1 MNMDIKKVYVVFLV
15 VCVMLI
21 PLSTVSCFLFGGSGE
36 EPVIIQPTETSEGE
50 SAVTDGQSLSPDE
63 EIDLLLEN
71 EDFLD
76 VLSSFD
82 YRDSTIKDA
91 KQVEGDEDLLFIL
104 LESED
109 SFEDIEEYY
118 KDIKVKSVWIRS
130 EIFEK
135 SSEEVEEEFIDS
147 DNENVQVSKFT
158 YSNLEKDKVVNVL
171 IKGLE
176 EGRTQIMIIYWNL
189 QQ

>member
-1 MNMDIKKVYVVFLV
+1 MGIRRVFIAFLV
-15 VCVMLI
+15 ICMMLI
-21 PLSTVSCFLFGGSGE
+21 PLATVSCFLFGGSE
-36 EPVIIQPTETSEGE
+36 EQPVLIQPAETSGDESTTTGE
-50 SAVTDGQSLSPDE
+50 QSLSTDE

-76 VLSSFD
+76 VLGSFD
-82 YRDSTIKDA
+82 YQDSTVKDA
-91 KQVEGDEDLLFIL
+91 KQVEGDENLLFIL

-109 SFEDIEEYY
+109 SFENVEEYY
-118 KDIKVKSVWIRS
+118 KDIKVKSVWVRS

-135 SSEEVEEEFIDS
+135 SSEKVEDEFLES
-147 DNENVQVSKFT
+147 DNENIQVSKFT
-158 YSNLEKDKVVNVL
+158 YSNIEKDKVVNVL

-189 QQ
+189 Q

>member
-1 MNMDIKKVYVVFLV
+1 MNIVTKRVYIAFLV
-15 VCVMLI
+15 VCLILI
-21 PLSTVSCFLFGGSGE
+21 PLATVSCFLFGGSE
-36 EPVIIQPTETSEGE
+36 EPVVVEAVETSEGE
-50 SAVTDGQSLSPDE
+50 SAVAEEQNLTPDE

-82 YRDSTIKDA
+82 YKDSAIKDA
-91 KQVEGDEDLLFIL
+91 KQVEGDENLLFIL

-109 SFEDIEEYY
+109 SFENIEEYY

-135 SSEEVEEEFIDS
+135 SSEEVEEEFLDS
-147 DNENVQVSKFT
+147 DNESIQVSKFT

>member
-1 MNMDIKKVYVVFLV
+1 MGIKKVYIACLV
-15 VCVMLI
+15 ICLLLI
-21 PLSTVSCFLFGGSGE
+21 PLVTVSCFLFGGAE
-36 EPVIIQPTETSEGE
+36 ETGLVQAVETSEEE
-50 SAVTDGQSLSPDE
+50 SVSPDE
-63 EIDLLLEN
+63 EIDILLEN

-76 VLSSFD
+76 VLGTFD
-82 YRDSTIKDA
+82 YEGSTVKDA
-91 KQVEGDEDLLFIL
+91 KQVEGDENLLFIL

-109 SFEDIEEYY
+109 SFGNVEEYY

-135 SSEEVEEEFIDS
+135 SSEEVEEEFLDS
-147 DNENVQVSKFT
+147 DSESIQVSKFT

-176 EGRTQIMIIYWNL
+176 ESRTQIMIIYWNL
-189 QQ
+189 Q

>member
-1 MNMDIKKVYVVFLV
+1 MGIKKVYIACLV
-15 VCVMLI
+15 ICLLLI
-21 PLSTVSCFLFGGSGE
+21 PLVTVSCFLFGGAE
-36 EPVIIQPTETSEGE
+36 ETGLVQAVETSEEE
-50 SAVTDGQSLSPDE
+50 SVNPDE
-63 EIDLLLEN
+63 EIDILLEN

-76 VLSSFD
+76 VLGTFD
-82 YRDSTIKDA
+82 YEGSTVKDA
-91 KQVEGDEDLLFIL
+91 KQVEGDENLLFIL

-109 SFEDIEEYY
+109 NFGNVEEYY

-135 SSEEVEEEFIDS
+135 SSEEVEEEFLDS
-147 DNENVQVSKFT
+147 DSESIQVSKFT

-176 EGRTQIMIIYWNL
+176 ESRTQIMIIYWNL
-189 QQ
+189 Q

>member
-1 MNMDIKKVYVVFLV
+1 MNIVIRKVYITLLV
-15 VCVMLI
+15 VCLILI
-21 PLSTVSCFLFGGSGE
+21 PLTTVSCFLFGGSE
-36 EPVIIQPTETSEGE
+36 ETAVVEAVETSEEESTTEGE
-50 SAVTDGQSLSPDE
+50 QILTPDE

-82 YRDSTIKDA
+82 YEDSTIKDA

-109 SFEDIEEYY
+109 SFENIEEYY
-118 KDIKVKSVWIRS
+118 KDIKVKSIWIRS

-135 SSEEVEEEFIDS
+135 SSEEVEEEFLDS
-147 DNENVQVSKFT
+147 DDESIQVSKFT

>member
-1 MNMDIKKVYVVFLV
+1 LV
-15 VCVMLI
+15 
-21 PLSTVSCFLFGGSGE
+21 TVSCFLFGGVE
-36 EPVIIQPTETSEGE
+36 ETGLVQAVETSEEE
-50 SAVTDGQSLSPDE
+50 SVSPDE
-63 EIDLLLEN
+63 EIDILLEN

-76 VLSSFD
+76 VLGTFD
-82 YRDSTIKDA
+82 YEGSTVKDA
-91 KQVEGDEDLLFIL
+91 KQVEGDENLLFIL

-109 SFEDIEEYY
+109 SFGNVEEYY

-135 SSEEVEEEFIDS
+135 SSEEVEEEFLDS
-147 DNENVQVSKFT
+147 DSESIQVSKFT

-176 EGRTQIMIIYWNL
+176 ESRTQIMIIYWNL
-189 QQ
+189 Q

>member
-1 MNMDIKKVYVVFLV
+1 MGIKKVYIACLV
-15 VCVMLI
+15 ICLLLI
-21 PLSTVSCFLFGGSGE
+21 PLVTVSCFLFGGAE
-36 EPVIIQPTETSEGE
+36 ETGLVQAVETSEEE
-50 SAVTDGQSLSPDE
+50 SVSPDE
-63 EIDLLLEN
+63 EIDILLEN

-76 VLSSFD
+76 VLGTFD
-82 YRDSTIKDA
+82 YEGSTVKDA
-91 KQVEGDEDLLFIL
+91 KQVEGDENLLFIL

-109 SFEDIEEYY
+109 NFGNVEEYY

-135 SSEEVEEEFIDS
+135 SSEEVEEEFLDS
-147 DNENVQVSKFT
+147 DSESIQVSKFT

-176 EGRTQIMIIYWNL
+176 ESRTQIMIIYWNL
-189 QQ
+189 Q

>member
-1 MNMDIKKVYVVFLV
+1 MVIKKVYTACLV
-15 VCVMLI
+15 ICLLLI
-21 PLSTVSCFLFGGSGE
+21 PLVTVSCFLFGGAE
-36 EPVIIQPTETSEGE
+36 ETGLVQDVETSEEE
-50 SAVTDGQSLSPDE
+50 SVSPDE
-63 EIDLLLEN
+63 EIDTLLEN

-76 VLSSFD
+76 VFGTFD
-82 YRDSTIKDA
+82 YKGSTVEDA
-91 KQVEGDEDLLFIL
+91 KQVEGDENLLFIL

-109 SFEDIEEYY
+109 SFGNVEEYY

-135 SSEEVEEEFIDS
+135 SSEEVEEEFLDS
-147 DNENVQVSKFT
+147 DNESIQVSKFT

-189 QQ
+189 Q